1 MKLTNE
7 QLIEEIGY
15 SKVYS
20 ITLSLSD
27 GSEKKLTDADVCK
40 DYLNTDLINTDE
52 AWYEFSARMCDFTG
66 DPCDGVVEIHT
77 NGWTKG

>member
-1 MKLTNE
+1 MTLKQ

-20 ITLSLSD
+20 ITVALLD

-52 AWYEFSARMCDFTG
+52 AWYEFAARLCDFTG
-66 DPCDGVVEIHT
+66 DPNLSVSEVHT
-77 NGWTKG
+77 NGFTKG